1 MKCPISVGKRGGIY
15 SCFRS
20 IIRGGSHFARKRGEL
35 AHNVSPQPE
44 VKWPASYREDGDEEA
59 HLYECRVFD
68 DVMGHP
74 GVLDGGVIAKEAL
87 DVGFQQTGLTQ
98 HNGEADCRGWR

>member
-1 MKCPISVGKRGGIY
+1 
-15 SCFRS
+15 
-20 IIRGGSHFARKRGEL
+20 
-35 AHNVSPQPE
+35 
-44 VKWPASYREDGDEEA
+44 
-59 HLYECRVFD
+59 
-68 DVMGHP
+68 MGHP